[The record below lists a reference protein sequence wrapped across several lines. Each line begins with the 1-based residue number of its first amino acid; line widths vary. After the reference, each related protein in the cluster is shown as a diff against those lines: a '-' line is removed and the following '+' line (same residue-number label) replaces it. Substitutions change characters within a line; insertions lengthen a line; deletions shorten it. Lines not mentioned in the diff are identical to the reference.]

1 MTESLANDQVSFVA
15 RLGAAMGAAN
25 YPVTLVRQ
33 MVQRSSAAY
42 GVPND
47 FVAFPN
53 YVQVV
58 GPTTGSGT
66 VVKSAYLASEL
77 RFDQMFP
84 LARLV
89 SDAMAGRVR
98 PADGESR
105 LDRILAMRSRYP
117 GWVTVL
123 GYGVQSAGLALVLE
137 PTLVNLAV
145 AAVLGLMVGLFRAAG
160 QRVAMLQHLV
170 PTISAFAVSVIC
182 MAGAHHLGYDHVSLR
197 ALIPPLA
204 MFLPGAAI
212 TMAVVELTA
221 RDVISG
227 SSRLIAGFMQIAQLA
242 FGILI
247 ATQVL
252 GADGSQLSPDPIN
265 KIGAWAPW
273 AGVAVYAVG
282 VMLFLAPPLWFLPWL
297 AVIAYTAFT
306 AQFIGDLVLGS
317 YASGFCGGLVLTVS
331 ALVISR
337 RRSAPPAITLI
348 LPGFWLLVPGSMGLI
363 GVTELFGAEGDS
375 AFPATVIS
383 MISVAL
389 GLQAGLVIWELAKR
403 NTSRRS
409 STPDP
414 TDPAAGAAP
423 GAR

>member
-1 MTESLANDQVSFVA
+1 MTETSTTQQIRFLA

-33 MVQRSSAAY
+33 MVERASTAY

-47 FVAFPN
+47 YVAFPN
-53 YVQVV
+53 HVQVI
-58 GPTTGSGT
+58 GPTMESGT
-66 VVKSAYLASEL
+66 PVKAAHLKEDL
-77 RFDQMFP
+77 RFDQTFP

-89 SDAMAGRVR
+89 SDAMTGRVA
-98 PADGESR
+98 PAVGEAR
-105 LDRILAMRSRYP
+105 LDRILETPSRYP

-137 PTLVNLAV
+137 PSPLNLLVAT
-145 AAVLGLMVGLFRAAG
+145 VLGFMVGMFCAVGR
-160 QRVAMLQHLV
+160 RVGLLQHLV
-170 PTISAFAVSVIC
+170 PAVSAFAVSAIC
-182 MAGAHHLGYDHVSLR
+182 IAGAQRLGLDHVSLR

-212 TMAVVELTA
+212 TLAVVELTA

-252 GADGSQLSPDPIN
+252 GVDGSQLSPESIN
-265 KIGAWAPW
+265 KIGPWAPW
-273 AGVAVYAVG
+273 LGVAVYSVG
-282 VMLFLAPPLWFLPWL
+282 VMLFLAPPLSFMPWL
-297 AVIAYTAFT
+297 LLITYTAFA
-306 AQFIGDLVLGS
+306 AQFVGDLALGS
-317 YASGFCGGLVLTVS
+317 YASGFCGGLTLTVA
-331 ALVISR
+331 ALTISR
-337 RRSAPPAITLI
+337 RSTAPPAITLI

-363 GVTELFGAEGDS
+363 GVTELFGADGDS

-389 GLQAGLVIWELAKR
+389 GLQAGLVIWQLA
-403 NTSRRS
+403 RRR
-409 STPDP
+409 
-414 TDPAAGAAP
+414 AAH
-423 GAR
+423 